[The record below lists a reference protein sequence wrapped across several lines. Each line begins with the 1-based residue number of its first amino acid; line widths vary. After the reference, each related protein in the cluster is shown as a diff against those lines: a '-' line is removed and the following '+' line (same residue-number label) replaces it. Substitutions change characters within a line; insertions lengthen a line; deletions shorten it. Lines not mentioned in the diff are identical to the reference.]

1 MQVLID
7 ELKKPEYIGKTDQQ
21 AADMINAKTVAVRQ
35 LVPLWQVH
43 EHACRNQY
51 RATLELARRNSEHPC
66 QSVAIN
72 ILAYL
77 DSPRMQ
83 NIDMDDPDTQAILA
97 GMVACGFASQENID
111 ELVALADA
119 TIPWATFHEL
129 GIVGVGL
136 IHNARKE
143 INNAQ

>member
-21 AADMINAKTVAVRQ
+21 AADIVNAKTVAVRQ
-35 LVPLWQVH
+35 LVPLWQVL
-43 EHACRNQY
+43 EHSCRNQY
-51 RATLELARRNSEHPC
+51 RANLETARADLGHPC
-66 QSVAIN
+66 RSMAIN

-77 DSPRMQ
+77 DSPRLETV
-83 NIDMDDPDTQAILA
+83 DMDDQDTRAILA

-111 ELVALADA
+111 ELIALADA
-119 TIPWATFHEL
+119 TIPWAAFHEL

-136 IHNARKE
+136 VHNARKE
-143 INNAQ
+143 INHAQ